1 MSVVYGRPSDSTISY
16 ALAASIALKLAFVVS
31 IECAVIGGTNMY
43 LFYFSLESL
52 SSFLK
57 KKSFLLCSFSGA
69 FEVYKN
75 SKLSGLA
82 LRVCFA
88 FGIDLN
94 SIGTARL
101 FLLY

>member
-1 MSVVYGRPSDSTISY
+1 M
-16 ALAASIALKLAFVVS
+16 ALKLAFVVS
-31 IECAVIGGTNMY
+31 IECAVIGGTKIY

-57 KKSFLLCSFSGA
+57 KKSILLCRFSGA
-69 FEVYKN
+69 LEVYKN

-82 LRVCFA
+82 FRVCFA
-88 FGIDLN
+88 LGIDLN

-101 FLLY
+101 FLLYYELAT